1 MSTDQNE
8 QTREL
13 YEFGPFRVDPE
24 KGTVLRAGEP
34 VSLTPKNFQILLVLI
49 RNSKEVVTK
58 DDLMKAVWP
67 DTFVEEANLSRNIF
81 MLRKALGESA
91 QDRRYI
97 VTVPGHGYR
106 LAENVR
112 LVPDQEL
119 TLVAASRS
127 RVQFESKESWF
138 WPWVAAAVLVLA
150 VAGVLVVRIFQP
162 HGSALKATDT
172 VVLADFTNSTGD
184 PVFDEAL
191 RRGLA
196 IQLEQSPFL
205 SLISDQ
211 RIQHTLRL
219 MGGSAAA
226 RLTPDVARGVC
237 ERTDSA
243 AVLEGSIAPL
253 GSQYVLGLQARNCAT
268 GEVLDREQVQAAKKE
283 DVLNALSQIA
293 SHFRKRVGESLATIQ
308 ERNIPLAEATTPSL
322 PALEAYSTGWK
333 LHNRTGTGEALPFME
348 RAVELDPNFAL
359 ALATLGREYAN
370 IAEFEKSRQTTTRAW
385 QLRDRTSDPEKFF
398 IDTTYQ
404 VLATGNLVKARQT
417 CETWARAYPRNPTP
431 LTMLAGYPSKATA
444 RYKQAIVSARE
455 AIELD
460 PDFAMAYYNLAVNNF
475 YLGRLDEAENTVRR
489 AAARGLEI
497 DELLM
502 LEYDIAFLKVDSA
515 GMVRTAARA
524 RERSGADTWITDK
537 EAFALAYTGHLRQ
550 SRVLSQRA
558 IDEAFQDSQPER
570 AALWEVGDSLREAF
584 FGNKTEARKRV
595 DAALK
600 LPTNS
605 EVEYGTALTLALVGD
620 SRAGTLADDLE
631 KRFPENTAVQFS
643 YLPVLRAR
651 IALNRGD
658 PVQALEMLHAAEP
671 YELGATHELIGAL
684 YPVYMRGE
692 AHLAAH
698 DGPSAAIDFETVLSH
713 PEIVGSDPIGAIAH
727 LELGRAFALSG
738 DRIRAK
744 AAFQDFL
751 LLWKDADRDIP
762 NLKRAKDEYNSLN

>member
-1 MSTDQNE
+1 
-8 QTREL
+8 
-13 YEFGPFRVDPE
+13 
-24 KGTVLRAGEP
+24 
-34 VSLTPKNFQILLVLI
+34 
-49 RNSKEVVTK
+49 
-58 DDLMKAVWP
+58 MKTVWP

-97 VTVPGHGYR
+97 VTAPGRGYR
-106 LAENVR
+106 LAENVQ
-112 LVPDQEL
+112 LVPEREL
-119 TLVAASRS
+119 TLVAASHS
-127 RVQFESKESWF
+127 RVQFESKESRF
-138 WPWVAAAVLVLA
+138 WPWIAAAVLVLA
-150 VAGVLVVRIFQP
+150 VAGLLVARIFQP
-162 HGSALKATDT
+162 HGAALKASDT

-219 MGGSAAA
+219 MGDSATA

-253 GSQYVLGLQARNCAT
+253 GSQYVLGLQARICAT

-293 SHFRKRVGESLATIQ
+293 SRFRKRVGESLATIQ

-333 LHNRTGTGEALPFME
+333 LHNTTGTGAALPFMQ

-370 IAEFEKSRQTTTRAW
+370 IAEFEKSRETTTRAW

-398 IDTTYQ
+398 IDATYQ
-404 VLATGNLVKARQT
+404 ILAMGNLVQARQT

-431 LTMLAGYPSKATA
+431 LTMLAGYPNKAA
-444 RYKQAIVSARE
+444 SRYEQAIVSARK

-475 YLGRLDEAENTVRR
+475 YLGRLEEAENTLRR
-489 AAARGLEI
+489 AAIRGLEI
-497 DELLM
+497 DEFLM
-502 LEYDIAFLKVDSA
+502 LEYDIAFLKGDNA
-515 GMVRTAARA
+515 RMERTAARA
-524 RERSGADTWITDK
+524 RERSGADTWVTDK

-558 IDEAFQDSQPER
+558 IDEAFQNAQPER
-570 AALWEVGDSLREAF
+570 AALWEVGASLREAL
-584 FGNKTEARKRV
+584 FGNRTEARKRAA
-595 DAALK
+595 AALK

-605 EVEYGTALTLALVGD
+605 EVEYGAALTMALLVD
-620 SRAGTLADDLE
+620 SRAGALADDLE
-631 KRFPENTAVQFS
+631 KRFPENTAVRFS

-658 PVQALEMLHAAEP
+658 PAQALEVLHAAEP

-692 AHLAAH
+692 AYLAARN
-698 DGPSAAIDFETVLSH
+698 GSEAATEFQKILDH
-713 PEIVGSDPIGAIAH
+713 PEIVGSDPIGALAH
-727 LELGRAFALSG
+727 LQLGKAFALAG

-744 AAFQDFL
+744 TAFQDFFR
-751 LLWKDADRDIP
+751 LWKDADRDVATSLQRAQ
-762 NLKRAKDEYNSLN
+762 NLKVGISGN